1 MLIVIVLSLLALVI
15 AAFMHLIVGV
25 AIITAIAI
33 FLLGLGGIFLHASAL
48 SPARHDME
56 LDRPKG
62 LLNTLLWPFQEGRSL
77 NFPINYNPYNRV
89 FFHGGFVLLALSLML
104 LIISQD

>member
-33 FLLGLGGIFLHASAL
+33 FLGLEGIFLHASAL
-48 SPARHDME
+48 SPPRHDMK

-77 NFPINYNPYNRV
+77 NYPINYNPYNRV
-89 FFHGGFVLLALSLML
+89 FFHGGFALLALSITL
-104 LIISQD
+104 LIISQV